1 MTEERALTLQEVAEI
16 TGFSYSAIFD
26 KRFAIG
32 FRLPGS
38 RRWRVWPSRLAE
50 LTAPRNNV
58 TRLSLRVDGT
68 EPCQSAKIKSPA
80 SGKLTS
86 ARRAAKELD
95 ALLKQ
100 ATGKPHR
107 NTMIG

>member
-1 MTEERALTLQEVAEI
+1 MTEKRALTLQEVAEI

-58 TRLSLRVDGT
+58 TRLSLRVVEDT
-68 EPCQSAKIKSPA
+68 PCQSAKIKRPV
-80 SGKLTS
+80 SGKSIS
-86 ARRAAKELD
+86 ARQAARELD

-100 ATGKPHR
+100 ATGRPRR